1 MNMVHLRCPDCGA
14 DLEVDNSRE
23 FCFCQYCGTKII
35 LEDQSAS
42 IRRTKA
48 RLKTIDK
55 FLDQRE
61 AQQIRKMEDR
71 RLREE
76 AKREERRQREEKER
90 KDFKQF
96 VIGFVIF
103 FFVCIG
109 LIMLMGV
116 IGVADYSTTSKD
128 TDHSDTVQS
137 ECLTP
142 TETHH
147 HSELHYEYHELLLS
161 DTQDPAESLTVQQC
175 PSR

>member
-1 MNMVHLRCPDCGA
+1 MNLIHLRCPDCGA

-42 IRRTKA
+42 VRRTKA

-71 RLREE
+71 RIREE
-76 AKREERRQREEKER
+76 TAREERRRREEIER
-90 KDFKQF
+90 KESWKVIKVSLAIV
-96 VIGFVIF
+96 VIGLL
-103 FFVCIG
+103 
-109 LIMLMGV
+109 LIML
-116 IGVADYSTTSKD
+116 IGIFGDADHMIFKASTD
-128 TDHSDTVQS
+128 TGHSDTVQS

-142 TETHH
+142 VETHH
-147 HSELHYEYHELLLS
+147 HSELHYEYRELL
-161 DTQDPAESLTVQQC
+161 
-175 PSR
+175 

>member
-1 MNMVHLRCPDCGA
+1 MNLVHLRCPDCGA
-14 DLEVDNSRE
+14 ELEVDSNRE
-23 FCFCQYCGTKII
+23 FCFCQYCGAKII
-35 LEDQSAS
+35 LEESDAS
-42 IRRTKA
+42 VRRTKA

-76 AKREERRQREEKER
+76 AAREERRQREEKER

-96 VIGFVIF
+96 MIGFVIF

-116 IGVADYSTTSKD
+116 IGVADYSTTSTD

-142 TETHH
+142 AETRRHN
-147 HSELHYEYHELLLS
+147 ELRYEYHELS
-161 DTQDPAESLTVQQC
+161 
-175 PSR
+175 